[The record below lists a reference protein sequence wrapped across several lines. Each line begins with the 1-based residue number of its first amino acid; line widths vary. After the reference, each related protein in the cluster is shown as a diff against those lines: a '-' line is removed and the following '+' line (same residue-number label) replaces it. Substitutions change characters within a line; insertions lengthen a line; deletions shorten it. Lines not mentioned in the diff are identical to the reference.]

1 MSLNTKNQNPNKIV
15 DAPYQM
21 IGSLTCYYN
30 DDKPGVNIQLTSL
43 EEMWYGHEENID
55 HPEDSN
61 YPTGVN
67 EAHLRVMVDRVADSV
82 LNRTGIDISTFDGVI
97 HASSSHADNFSIQN
111 V

>member
-1 MSLNTKNQNPNKIV
+1 MSLNTKNQNSNKIV
-15 DAPYQM
+15 DSKYQM

-30 DDKPGVNIQLTSL
+30 DDKPGVNVQLTSL

-55 HPEDSN
+55 HPEGSE

-67 EAHLRVMVDRVADSV
+67 EAHRAVMVARVADSV
-82 LNRTGIDISTFDGVI
+82 LNLTGIDIGTFDGVI